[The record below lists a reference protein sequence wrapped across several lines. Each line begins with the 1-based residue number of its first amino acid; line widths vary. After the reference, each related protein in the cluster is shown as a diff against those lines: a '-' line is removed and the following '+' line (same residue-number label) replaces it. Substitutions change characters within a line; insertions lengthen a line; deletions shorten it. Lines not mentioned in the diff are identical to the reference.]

1 MNIYIFWIIGD
12 GLPPACQPLL
22 AVAVETQIDANLGEK
37 DNSIMSID
45 IVSLLLALYLHLQL
59 HSPYPWSPE
68 VLLLQ
73 LWFPAL
79 SWVQTLCMSPGGQ
92 W

>member
-1 MNIYIFWIIGD
+1 MIGD
-12 GLPPACQPLL
+12 DLPPACQPLL

-59 HSPYPWSPE
+59 HSPYP
-68 VLLLQ
+68 
-73 LWFPAL
+73 
-79 SWVQTLCMSPGGQ
+79 
-92 W
+92 